1 MTSLLSAQ
9 TYFDWIMPVLLNG
22 GFIADI
28 LFNIITEGQSDII
41 TEEKE
46 GLERSIDNYN
56 LLKNWDTEMV
66 YNENMAVEIQS
77 QLDYNYPYL
86 SEQQLPVKVSVTE
99 IKRLAAQKAEILSG
113 DEDSIIDLSSY
124 AVAPKARFMK
134 DTSKITNTE
143 KGTLY
148 HLVMEHLPYSEL
160 MIVLILKSL

>member
-1 MTSLLSAQ
+1 M
-9 TYFDWIMPVLLNG
+9 I
-22 GFIADI
+22 
-28 LFNIITEGQSDII
+28 IITFLRTGIQ
-41 TEEKE
+41 
-46 GLERSIDNYN
+46 R
-56 LLKNWDTEMV
+56 WF